1 MVTTDVAT
9 FCAEPPNVSRAGAT
23 SSFVAWFR
31 HSTRSWRASSA
42 SPVQESVNPTTE
54 TVTPQQAFN
63 LWGMAVWRS
72 IKLRG
77 VRERDVEDVLQD
89 VFIIVLNRWD
99 SFRGDSSRKTWVF
112 GIVHGVVA
120 NYHRKNRRAAAE
132 PALVGPEFLSGLS
145 TPPGHDPVSRSTAR
159 QELEWLSNFLAG
171 LREEDRALFVLRHID
186 GCTVSEAASIIGMTP
201 SLANGRLLAVEKA
214 VNLALSRHEAR
225 DAWRL
230 K

>member
-1 MVTTDVAT
+1 V
-9 FCAEPPNVSRAGAT
+9 N
-23 SSFVAWFR
+23 
-31 HSTRSWRASSA
+31 STA
-42 SPVQESVNPTTE
+42 E
-54 TVTPQQAFN
+54 TVTPQLAFN
-63 LWGMAVWRS
+63 LWGLAVWRS

-132 PALVGPEFLSGLS
+132 PALVGADFLSGLS
-145 TPPGHDPVSRSTAR
+145 TPAGHDPVSRSTAR
-159 QELEWLSNFLAG
+159 QELEWLSRFLAE

-186 GCTVSEAASIIGMTP
+186 GCTVSEAASIVGMTP

-214 VNLALSRHEAR
+214 VNLALNRHEAR